1 MKKFIGIIALATLL
15 ILPVFTLAQ
24 DPFVP
29 EGGTGSGADFGGT
42 GSDTG
47 SSRLPNLLGVNSA
60 EGLLNKILDWLI
72 KIIAPILLTIMVII
86 GAFQMLFAQGN
97 AEKFSAGRKTIVY
110 AVIGYAI
117 IFISQGVAL
126 IIKSA
131 F

>member
-15 ILPVFTLAQ
+15 TLPIFVSAQ
-24 DPFVP
+24 G
-29 EGGTGSGADFGGT
+29 GGTIGPGGEGSGGDTSNNTGG
-42 GSDTG
+42 
-47 SSRLPNLLGVNSA
+47 SRLPNLLGVNSA